1 MLSDD
6 LARYV
11 ALHEAMGFSFRTQRI
26 LLRMFVAYAECEFRF
41 NPATDSDLKPAG
53 VPI

>member
-26 LLRMFVAYAECEFRF
+26 LLRMFVVYAERHG
-41 NPATDSDLKPAG
+41 D
-53 VPI
+53 